1 MRISSC
7 EVENALSLQ
16 SSTAI
21 EVQASCQVDQMH
33 KSVILVLSAA

>member
-1 MRISSC
+1 MRRSSC

-21 EVQASCQVDQMH
+21 EVQASCQVDQVH
-33 KSVILVLSAA
+33 TSVILGLRAA